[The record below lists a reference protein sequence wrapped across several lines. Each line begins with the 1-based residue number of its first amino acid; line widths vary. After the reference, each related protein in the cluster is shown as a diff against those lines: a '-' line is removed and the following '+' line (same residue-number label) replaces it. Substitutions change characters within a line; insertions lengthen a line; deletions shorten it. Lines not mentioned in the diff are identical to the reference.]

1 MKNKIFNNLLLKCAA
16 IVSAIILWLII
27 VNVDNPT
34 TTKTIYNIPVNL
46 KNTETLTEA
55 GTAYDVISGEAIAVQ
70 VKGPRNV
77 VDSLKAADFVA
88 SADIDTR
95 EITDTVPI
103 EVYCIKTGVTCIKN
117 APTVLKLSLE
127 DIDEKTFDI
136 KVSIIGTPA
145 EGYAVGNSGTSRN
158 KIRVK
163 GPVSQLNLISKV
175 VAQIDVSAA
184 VTDLNENAPLKLF
197 DGNGEEINIETSK
210 LEMSISDVIVSTQ
223 ILKTKNIPVKL
234 TVSGETEAE
243 YRYTGMDYSP
253 KNITVAGYDEDLK
266 QITSLTIPS
275 DVISIKGLTETTKK
289 QVTIS
294 SYLPNGI
301 KLVSDATTVD
311 VTLNIEPI
319 LAQEVAI
326 NKEDIVVNGKSDLL
340 EYSYADNNPLAI
352 LVKGIT
358 RELSEITDGSIKAT
372 INVSGLVA
380 GSHTVKVTFETTG
393 SYKISDEYFVA
404 VNVTEKPTDPQTDES
419 KDGKA
424 DESESETQNVETVTR

>member
-301 KLVSDATTVD
+301 KLVSDDTTVD

-404 VNVTEKPTDPQTDES
+404 VNVTEKPTDPQTDEN
-419 KDGKA
+419 KDGKT

>member
-404 VNVTEKPTDPQTDES
+404 VNVTEKPTDPQTDEN
-419 KDGKA
+419 KDGKT

>member
-103 EVYCIKTGVTCIKN
+103 EVYCIKTGITCIKN

-175 VAQIDVSAA
+175 VAPIDVSAA

-234 TVSGETEAE
+234 TVSGETESE

-294 SYLPNGI
+294 SYIPNGV

-326 NKEDIVVNGKSDLL
+326 NKEDIVVNDKSDLL

-419 KDGKA
+419 KDGKT

>member
-1 MKNKIFNNLLLKCAA
+1 MKKKIFNNLLLKCVAV
-16 IVSAIILWLII
+16 VSAIILWLII

-34 TTKTIYNIPVNL
+34 TTKTVYNIPVNL
-46 KNTETLTEA
+46 KNTDTLTDA
-55 GTAYDVISGEAIAVQ
+55 GTAYDIISGETIAVQ
-70 VKGPRNV
+70 VKGPRSI
-77 VDSLKAADFVA
+77 VDGLKSSDFVA
-88 SADIDTR
+88 SADIETR

-103 EVYCIKTGVTCIKN
+103 EVYCTKSGVTCIKN
-117 APTVLKLSLE
+117 SPTVLKLSLE

-136 KVSIIGTPA
+136 KITITGTPA
-145 EGYAVGNSGTSRN
+145 EGYAVGTSSTSRN

-163 GPVSQLNLISKV
+163 GPVSQLNLINKV

-184 VTDLNENAPLKLF
+184 VTDLNENAPLKLY
-197 DGNGEEINIETSK
+197 DGNGEEIDIQASK

-234 TVSGETEAE
+234 TVSGETDAE

-275 DVISIKGLTETTKK
+275 DVISLKGLTETTKK
-289 QVTIS
+289 QITIS
-294 SYLPNGI
+294 SYLPSGI
-301 KLVSDATTVD
+301 TLASDAATIE

-340 EYSYADNNPLAI
+340 EYSYADDNPLAI

-358 RELSEITDGSIKAT
+358 QELSEITDGSIKAS
-372 INVSGLVA
+372 INVSGLVT

-404 VNVTEKPTDPQTDES
+404 VNVTEKPTEAQTDE
-419 KDGKA
+419 KEDEKTDTLEDGS
-424 DESESETQNVETVTR
+424 DSVEAVTR

>member
-77 VDSLKAADFVA
+77 VDSLKVADFVA

-404 VNVTEKPTDPQTDES
+404 VNVTEKPTDPQTDEN
-419 KDGKA
+419 KDGKT

>member
-419 KDGKA
+419 KDGKT